1 MWNVNKTDGSFQL
14 SNSIVVIIV
23 DIGLLLSCLLT
34 MEKCCIVC
42 YPGKLSILE
51 YRHSLTCVIGDL
63 SKLALM
69 EAIL

>member
-34 MEKCCIVC
+34 MEKRIMC